1 MQRNNKQKRRGARR
15 GKRGPAGNFPMTRV
29 PIIRPTRQLATV
41 MWRNLAVLNNPGSA
55 GANVTIPLYVVQ
67 GLTPVATG
75 VAAYF
80 TAAGLATP
88 AIYLSARLLSV
99 RVKCSFTNQET
110 FGIRV
115 ATVICGDSPPSASL
129 NTLATQQ
136 AWLSKVSNVV
146 RDKVIGPLTG
156 QSMTTLSSVGS
167 LRRTLGITPLRGL
180 NDATTNYWDTTTSAL
195 VSATSGLSLIVLA
208 TTPGALVAGVLVDY
222 DVEMVCEFFT
232 PNPDR
237 TT

>member
-1 MQRNNKQKRRGARR
+1 MRQKKRRGARR

-41 MWRNLAVLNNPGSA
+41 MWRNLAVLNNVGAA
-55 GANVTIPLYVVQ
+55 GANVTIPLYLVQ

-80 TAAGLATP
+80 SAAGLATP

-115 ATVICGDSPPSASL
+115 ATVLCGDSPANNSL
-129 NTLATQQ
+129 LSLALQQ
-136 AWLSKVSNVV
+136 AWLSKASNVV

-180 NDATTNYWDTTTSAL
+180 NDATTNYWDNTTSAL

-208 TTPGALVAGVLVDY
+208 TTPGALSAGVLVDY